1 MHMKRTVLLVDDDPE
16 VVRTFADW
24 LRLQGYDVRTAAD
37 GEAAWPQVRGADAI
51 ILDARMPILDG
62 HAFLRRLRA
71 HGEDVPVAV
80 VTGDYLIDDAVLDE
94 FKRLSADIV
103 FKPLWL
109 DDLVALAAQLVNR
122 VTPA

>member
-24 LRLQGYDVRTAAD
+24 LGLQGYDVRTAAD
-37 GEAAWPQVRGADAI
+37 GEAAWPQVRGVDAI

-62 HAFLRRLRA
+62 LGFLRRLRGL
-71 HGEDVPVAV
+71 GEDVPVAI

-94 FKRLSADIV
+94 FMHLNAEIV

-122 VTPA
+122 ITPA

>member
-1 MHMKRTVLLVDDDPE
+1 MHMRRTVLLVDDDPE

-24 LRLQGYDVRTAAD
+24 LRLQEYDIRTAAD
-37 GEAAWPQVRGADAI
+37 GEAAWPQVRGVDAI

-62 HAFLRRLRA
+62 LGFLRRLRGL
-71 HGEDVPVAV
+71 GEDVPVAI
-80 VTGDYLIDDAVLDE
+80 VTGDYLIDDAVLNE
-94 FKRLSADIV
+94 FKHLNAEIV

-109 DDLVALAAQLVNR
+109 DDLVTLAAQLVNR